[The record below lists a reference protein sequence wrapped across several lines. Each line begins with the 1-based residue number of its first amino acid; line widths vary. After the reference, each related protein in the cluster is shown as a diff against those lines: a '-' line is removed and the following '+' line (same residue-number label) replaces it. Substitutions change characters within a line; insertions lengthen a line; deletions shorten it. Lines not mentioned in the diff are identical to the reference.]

1 MDDIVRQQQ
10 RESQIKVPGA
20 AKATMWLNRK
30 AMDDGEL
37 QVPKEPE

>member
-20 AKATMWLNRK
+20 ALAKT
-30 AMDDGEL
+30 GENIAGNL
-37 QVPKEPE
+37 DEPTGDM